1 MCDNSATAPLPTVT
15 GAYRQNL
22 RYEVER
28 VSNEGEKRLSLVRL
42 LRETEGS
49 GVVYAATVKE
59 VKAVSD
65 YLKRVG
71 FDVAPHPHHEQ
82 LGQLGELGA
91 DEKLRVQAGAL
102 KAIIAAERSGATP
115 YGIASDMDAEIDRP
129 DIRFVIH
136 YNMPASLEDYYRE
149 SGRAGRDGRPARCVL
164 LFQIADRR
172 AQS

>member
-1 MCDNSATAPLPTVT
+1 MIMTNNLSDLNGSMCDNSATAPLPTVT

-28 VSNEGEKRLSLVRL
+28 VSNEGEKRLLLVRL

-102 KAIIAAERSGATP
+102 KA
-115 YGIASDMDAEIDRP
+115 
-129 DIRFVIH
+129 
-136 YNMPASLEDYYRE
+136 
-149 SGRAGRDGRPARCVL
+149 
-164 LFQIADRR
+164 
-172 AQS
+172 